1 MGKYEILFNDVLTL
15 LLSGKDIHN
24 PDSISLDT
32 KPGGNRV
39 NTFLSTNNG
48 QGNFLQS
55 YTCLLIEFWGHL
67 LPLHTVFPIIKDVLH
82 FLKVIGFVHWIPCK
96 HFDSKKQW
104 PQCQRCFLRM
114 SFFLVAK
121 GEEMS
126 FRLVPTIKESKWK
139 RSQTNCRVLTFY

>member
-1 MGKYEILFNDVLTL
+1 MRKYEIFLFNDALTL
-15 LLSGKDIHN
+15 FPLGKDTFYN

-96 HFDSKKQW
+96 HFDSKNNGHNASGAFW
-104 PQCQRCFLRM
+104 ECH
-114 SFFLVAK
+114 FF
-121 GEEMS
+121 GG
-126 FRLVPTIKESKWK
+126 K
-139 RSQTNCRVLTFY
+139 RGRNVISIGTYYKRV